1 MRTSSLARG
10 YPGAYPGGVRLD
22 RSTLAALESRGVLN
36 WCLQGDFV
44 SRLLTLMTASD
55 GNCLLHG
62 ASLGLVGAHDK
73 KLELRDLLYRTLTG
87 DSREILRQRW
97 RATQSSRNQ
106 SVVVVNLEEDQWDE
120 EWNSLVTRAQEPG
133 KSLEDFHVY
142 VLAFALGRPII
153 VYSSTVCMHACVQF
167 RVL

>member
-1 MRTSSLARG
+1 M
-10 YPGAYPGGVRLD
+10 
-22 RSTLAALESRGVLN
+22 
-36 WCLQGDFV
+36 

-55 GNCLLHG
+55 GDCLLHA

-120 EWNSLVTRAQEPG
+120 EWNFLITRAQEPG

-142 VLAFALGRPII
+142 VLAFALGIPII
-153 VYSSTVCMHACVQF
+153 VYSSTVCMHACVRF
-167 RVL
+167 RVLRVVKCVNLPRARALF

>member
-1 MRTSSLARG
+1 
-10 YPGAYPGGVRLD
+10 
-22 RSTLAALESRGVLN
+22 
-36 WCLQGDFV
+36 V

-55 GNCLLHG
+55 GNCLLHA
-62 ASLGLVGAHDK
+62 ASLGLVGAHDNG
-73 KLELRDLLYRTLTG
+73 LELRDLLYRTLTG

-97 RATQSSRNQ
+97 RATQSSRNK
-106 SVVVVNLEEDQWDE
+106 SVGVKWEKHQWDE
-120 EWNSLVTRAQEPG
+120 EWDAQVEHAKKRG

-167 RVL
+167 RVLRV

>member
-1 MRTSSLARG
+1 M
-10 YPGAYPGGVRLD
+10 
-22 RSTLAALESRGVLN
+22 
-36 WCLQGDFV
+36 

-73 KLELRDLLYRTLTG
+73 KLELRDLLYRTLIG
-87 DSREILRQRW
+87 DNREILRQRW
-97 RATQSSRNQ
+97 RAIQSSFHL
-106 SVVVVNLEEDQWDE
+106 SVPLDLEERQWE
-120 EWNSLVTRAQEPG
+120 KEWEDVVERAQKRG

-167 RVL
+167 RGLRV